1 VFYEA
6 RQKLPKLDIIV
17 IRVNAKNELV
27 NSRPCYNCLDM
38 MKAVGIRRVHY
49 SVDNQIVTEKVADM
63 ISINASSITRKLE
76 REVYNAPENNEAYY
90 TKLFLKRLP
99 QVINRKNLLYFIKYN
114 FVNEL
119 TDYSWNI
126 TNKKVYFYRKDNTI
140 LATSDVV

>member
-1 VFYEA
+1 
-6 RQKLPKLDIIV
+6 
-17 IRVNAKNELV
+17 
-27 NSRPCYNCLDM
+27 